1 MGEEWEQEE
10 PGTVDLGI
18 AGLVRVGRPQ
28 RAVSG
33 HSRCT
38 PLISPS
44 MPVVRPLPAE
54 LSDCARDL
62 ATRAPVWKVMTLG

>member
-10 PGTVDLGI
+10 RGTVDLEI
-18 AGLVRVGRPQ
+18 SGLARLGRPQ

-33 HSRCT
+33 HSRST

-62 ATRAPVWKVMTLG
+62 ATRAPVEKVMTLG